1 MFDSGL
7 TKRALTNAPLQGEGG
22 GGRGGW
28 VGGLEGGWG
37 VEFGWRI
44 MKSYT
49 ECQTEETHRSLV
61 LSCKER

>member
-1 MFDSGL
+1 MHRC
-7 TKRALTNAPLQGEGG
+7 RAKEEEEEWVGWGWGG
-22 GGRGGW
+22 G
-28 VGGLEGGWG
+28 G

>member
-1 MFDSGL
+1 MFDSEL

-22 GGRGGW
+22 VAEEEEGRGF
-28 VGGLEGGWG
+28 
-37 VEFGWRI
+37 EFGWRI

>member
-1 MFDSGL
+1 MFDSRL
-7 TKRALTNAPLQGEGG
+7 TKRALTAAPLQGEG
-22 GGRGGW
+22 RG
-28 VGGLEGGWG
+28 VGGLGWG
-37 VEFGWRI
+37 RRVEFGWRI

>member
-22 GGRGGW
+22 GGRGGR
-28 VGGLEGGWG
+28 GGGRGLGG